1 MTNEKT
7 IKKLLDIIESKHP
20 EISIYRDAKELK
32 EFYIED
38 GFDNDIETLRDFG
51 NNDLFF
57 DEDGSFPEA
66 SLYILVT
73 TCSSDD
79 KFYTNVSEFIK
90 ENRKMLDSQDE
101 TALKIVDNLINDYD
115 LDEDEQKYLHELL
128 REEKRMTRKERKEKL
143 QDLLLI
149 LKRFYDNEDDVKY
162 MLKNYSN
169 INQPKKN

>member
-1 MTNEKT
+1 MEKE
-7 IKKLLDIIESKHP
+7 IKNLLEIVESKHP

-57 DEDGSFPEA
+57 DEDGSFPEV

-79 KFYTNVSEFIK
+79 KFYTDVSEFIRDH
-90 ENRKMLDSQDE
+90 RKMLDSQDKNV
-101 TALKIVDNLINDYD
+101 LNIVDKLINDYD
-115 LDEDEQKYLHELL
+115 LDEDEQEELSELL
-128 REEKRMTRKERKEKL
+128 EEE
-143 QDLLLI
+143 
-149 LKRFYDNEDDVKY
+149 
-162 MLKNYSN
+162 
-169 INQPKKN
+169 

>member
-1 MTNEKT
+1 MEKE
-7 IKKLLDIIESKHP
+7 IKNLLEIVESKHP

-57 DEDGSFPEA
+57 DEDGSFPEV

-79 KFYTNVSEFIK
+79 KFYTDVSEFIRDH
-90 ENRKMLDSQDE
+90 RKMLDSQD
-101 TALKIVDNLINDYD
+101 
-115 LDEDEQKYLHELL
+115 
-128 REEKRMTRKERKEKL
+128 
-143 QDLLLI
+143 
-149 LKRFYDNEDDVKY
+149 
-162 MLKNYSN
+162 
-169 INQPKKN
+169 

>member
-1 MTNEKT
+1 MEKE
-7 IKKLLDIIESKHP
+7 IRKLLEIVESKHP

-57 DEDGSFPEA
+57 DEDGSFPEV

-79 KFYTNVSEFIK
+79 KFYTDVSEFIRDH
-90 ENRKMLDSQDE
+90 RKMLDSQDKNV
-101 TALKIVDNLINDYD
+101 LNIVDKLINDYD
-115 LDEDEQKYLHELL
+115 LDEDEQEELSELL
-128 REEKRMTRKERKEKL
+128 EEE
-143 QDLLLI
+143 
-149 LKRFYDNEDDVKY
+149 
-162 MLKNYSN
+162 
-169 INQPKKN
+169 

>member
-1 MTNEKT
+1 MKKSEE
-7 IKKLLDIIESKHP
+7 IKNLLKIVESKHP

-79 KFYTNVSEFIK
+79 KFYTDVSEFIRDH
-90 ENRKMLDSQDE
+90 RKMLDSQDKNV
-101 TALKIVDNLINDYD
+101 LNIVDKLINDYD
-115 LDEDEQKYLHELL
+115 LDEDEQEELSELL
-128 REEKRMTRKERKEKL
+128 EEE
-143 QDLLLI
+143 
-149 LKRFYDNEDDVKY
+149 
-162 MLKNYSN
+162 
-169 INQPKKN
+169 